1 MYKRGK
7 ATPFLGSFH
16 GSDVPEFYGSIG
28 PNGTAPDF
36 IGTDALGMFS
46 NSKSCLSLLC

>member
-7 ATPFLGSFH
+7 AIPFLGSFH
-16 GSDVPEFYGSIG
+16 GSDVLVFYGSTG

-36 IGTDALGMFS
+36 IGTDAFGMFHYRADTRV
-46 NSKSCLSLLC
+46 CIQ